1 MKLKFKNTSKLPVEF
16 TEYKG
21 SKKHVIP
28 AEGELILENVG
39 ITLFTEQEAVEYYT
53 KMQAA
58 LSKFY
63 GDTLTMEAQWGIGM
77 KKVKF
82 TNTSTTPKKFSS
94 YNSLTNILVPGAT
107 VEVVDKEQIVTPG
120 SVEIEVDNMVA
131 VTSEESMAYYQ
142 KLFKDSDIQVEVVD
156 NTSESQPEEDKEQEQ
171 PPAPPKPPESETGTE
186 NEPTDPQSGTETDP
200 DSGNTENE
208 GNEGQK

>member
-1 MKLKFKNTSKLPVEF
+1 
-16 TEYKG
+16 
-21 SKKHVIP
+21 
-28 AEGELILENVG
+28 
-39 ITLFTEQEAVEYYT
+39 
-53 KMQAA
+53 
-58 LSKFY
+58 
-63 GDTLTMEAQWGIGM
+63 M

-82 TNTSTTPKKFSS
+82 TNTSTIPKKFSS

-107 VEVVDKEQIVTPG
+107 VEMVDKEQIVTPG

-156 NTSESQPEEDKEQEQ
+156 NTSDSQPEEDKEQEQ
-171 PPAPPKPPESETGTE
+171 PPAPPKPPESESE
-186 NEPTDPQSGTETDP
+186 SETDP

-208 GNEGQK
+208 GNEGQN

>member
-1 MKLKFKNTSKLPVEF
+1 
-16 TEYKG
+16 
-21 SKKHVIP
+21 
-28 AEGELILENVG
+28 
-39 ITLFTEQEAVEYYT
+39 
-53 KMQAA
+53 
-58 LSKFY
+58 
-63 GDTLTMEAQWGIGM
+63 M

-107 VEVVDKEQIVTPG
+107 VEMVDKEQIVTPG

-156 NTSESQPEEDKEQEQ
+156 STSDSQPEEDKEQEQ
-171 PPAPPKPPESETGTE
+171 PPAPPKPPESE
-186 NEPTDPQSGTETDP
+186 NESETDP

-208 GNEGQK
+208 GNEGQN

>member
-1 MKLKFKNTSKLPVEF
+1 
-16 TEYKG
+16 
-21 SKKHVIP
+21 
-28 AEGELILENVG
+28 
-39 ITLFTEQEAVEYYT
+39 
-53 KMQAA
+53 
-58 LSKFY
+58 
-63 GDTLTMEAQWGIGM
+63 M

-82 TNTSTTPKKFSS
+82 INTSTTPKKFSS

-107 VEVVDKEQIVTPG
+107 VEVVNKEQIVTPG

-156 NTSESQPEEDKEQEQ
+156 NTSESQPEEDKDKEQEQ

-186 NEPTDPQSGTETDP
+186 TEPTDP

-208 GNEGQK
+208 GNEGQN

>member
-1 MKLKFKNTSKLPVEF
+1 
-16 TEYKG
+16 
-21 SKKHVIP
+21 
-28 AEGELILENVG
+28 
-39 ITLFTEQEAVEYYT
+39 
-53 KMQAA
+53 
-58 LSKFY
+58 
-63 GDTLTMEAQWGIGM
+63 M

-107 VEVVDKEQIVTPG
+107 VEMVDKEQIVTPG

-156 NTSESQPEEDKEQEQ
+156 NTSESQPEEDKDKEQEQ
-171 PPAPPKPPESETGTE
+171 PPAPPKPPESET
-186 NEPTDPQSGTETDP
+186 EPTDPQSETETEP
-200 DSGNTENE
+200 DSGNTET
-208 GNEGQK
+208 KATRVKTK

>member
-1 MKLKFKNTSKLPVEF
+1 
-16 TEYKG
+16 
-21 SKKHVIP
+21 
-28 AEGELILENVG
+28 
-39 ITLFTEQEAVEYYT
+39 
-53 KMQAA
+53 
-58 LSKFY
+58 
-63 GDTLTMEAQWGIGM
+63 M

-156 NTSESQPEEDKEQEQ
+156 NTSESQPEEDKDKEQEQ

-186 NEPTDPQSGTETDP
+186 NEPTDPQSGNETDP

-208 GNEGQK
+208 GNEGQN

>member
-1 MKLKFKNTSKLPVEF
+1 
-16 TEYKG
+16 
-21 SKKHVIP
+21 
-28 AEGELILENVG
+28 
-39 ITLFTEQEAVEYYT
+39 
-53 KMQAA
+53 
-58 LSKFY
+58 
-63 GDTLTMEAQWGIGM
+63 M

-120 SVEIEVDNMVA
+120 SVEIEVDSMVA

-156 NTSESQPEEDKEQEQ
+156 NTSESQPEEDKEHEQ
-171 PPAPPKPPESETGTE
+171 PPAPPKPPESESE
-186 NEPTDPQSGTETDP
+186 SETDP

-208 GNEGQK
+208 GNEGQN

>member
-1 MKLKFKNTSKLPVEF
+1 
-16 TEYKG
+16 
-21 SKKHVIP
+21 
-28 AEGELILENVG
+28 
-39 ITLFTEQEAVEYYT
+39 
-53 KMQAA
+53 
-58 LSKFY
+58 
-63 GDTLTMEAQWGIGM
+63 M

-107 VEVVDKEQIVTPG
+107 VEMVDKEQIVTPG

-142 KLFKDSDIQVEVVD
+142 KLFKDSDIQVEVVE
-156 NTSESQPEEDKEQEQ
+156 NTSDSQPEEDKEQEQ
-171 PPAPPKPPESETGTE
+171 PPAPPKPSEPET
-186 NEPTDPQSGTETDP
+186 GTETDP

-208 GNEGQK
+208 GNEGQN